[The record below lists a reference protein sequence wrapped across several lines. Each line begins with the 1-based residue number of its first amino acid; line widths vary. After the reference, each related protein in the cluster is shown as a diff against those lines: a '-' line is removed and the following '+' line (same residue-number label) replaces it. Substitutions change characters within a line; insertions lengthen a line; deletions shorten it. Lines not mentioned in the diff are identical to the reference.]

1 MESFTQPWVIAV
13 LVAAMVSLLAFFL
26 VGQQLHI
33 NSLRSARQDLL
44 KRVEALF
51 LRQRD
56 LLEQQLELTS
66 ALRAERMHVEQLKR
80 KVQLLE
86 MVIQDESMRTGGQA

>member
-1 MESFTQPWVIAV
+1 MESFTQPWVISV
-13 LVAAMVSLLAFFL
+13 LVAAMVSLLAFVM

-56 LLEQQLELTS
+56 FLEQQLELTS

-80 KVQLLE
+80 KSQLLE
-86 MVIQDESMRTGGQA
+86 MVIQDESMRSGGQA

>member
-1 MESFTQPWVIAV
+1 M
-13 LVAAMVSLLAFFL
+13 

-56 LLEQQLELTS
+56 FLEQQLELTS

-80 KVQLLE
+80 KSQLLG
-86 MVIQDESMRTGGQA
+86 MV

>member
-13 LVAAMVSLLAFFL
+13 LVAAMVSLLAF
-26 VGQQLHI
+26 VMAGQQLHI

-80 KVQLLE
+80 KAQLLE
-86 MVIQDESMRTGGQA
+86 MVIQDESMRSGGQA

>member
-13 LVAAMVSLLAFFL
+13 LVAAMVSLLAFVM

-80 KVQLLE
+80 KSQLLE
-86 MVIQDESMRTGGQA
+86 MVIQDESMRSGGQA